1 VRQDQQ
7 QQQQPQ
13 QQEEETAP
21 PCQLQKTSN
30 YINLQLYESCD
41 EANIKEVRKAT
52 NVFVINPVDKSTFF
66 ETVTASWAA
75 IFLLKATPSV
85 KLLKFGSGED
95 AAGRMRIQPSLAIAN

>member
-1 VRQDQQ
+1 MINVFTLMTWQARGNASLFFPLKFLKLIWIVRQDQQ

-13 QQEEETAP
+13 QQEEEAAP

-66 ETVTASWAA
+66 ETVTAAHGPPFSY
-75 IFLLKATPSV
+75 
-85 KLLKFGSGED
+85 
-95 AAGRMRIQPSLAIAN
+95 